1 MLSKRATAGVG
12 SQGPQISSLTGGQIF
27 LLPVPRVRVVFLNLL
42 HQIPQALCSSVSSGL
57 TCKTFAQTGNSTP
70 RGLILCIVVGVQK
83 RIARFVTTLAPLID
97 SYLVAAAAAA
107 AAELFP
113 NTDHRSVMCA
123 SLHEKRLAVVAMLLR
138 RKK

>member
-70 RGLILCIVVGVQK
+70 RGLILCIVAGVQK

-97 SYLVAAAAAA
+97 SYLVAAVA

-123 SLHEKRLAVVAMLLR
+123 SLHEKRLAVAAMLLR